1 MKTVE
6 YSIEITGLVKSY
18 PQPRNFFEFFR
29 GTEKKPVTALDH
41 VDLKIKKGEFFGVLG
56 PNGAGKTT
64 LTKILCTLV
73 LPSEGTVRVN
83 GYDVEKNGGDVR
95 TSIGLVSS
103 DERSFYWKIS
113 GRDNLVFF
121 AVLNNYSWK
130 QAKERAAE
138 VLKIVGLEDAA
149 DRRFETYSSGMKQK
163 MAFAKGLLNDPQTLF
178 LDEPTRSLDPN
189 AAKEIRNFL
198 SGLSKQGKTIFLT
211 THNLAEAEQLCK
223 RVAVLHRGRVQGV
236 GSKRDLGRM
245 LSRGERLM
253 LVVSGLEKSGVL
265 RLEDLPVVESVKVD
279 RLGSGRT
286 RLTLELSEGSV
297 STVLSEALKLGL
309 QIHSARTEEASL
321 EQIFEKLT
329 TEER

>member
-1 MKTVE
+1 MN
-6 YSIEITGLVKSY
+6 YSIETSGLVKTY

-29 GTEKKPVTALDH
+29 GVQKTPVTALDH

-73 LPSEGTVRVN
+73 LPTEGAVRVN
-83 GYDVEKNGGDVR
+83 GYDVVKKGGDIR

-121 AVLNNYSWK
+121 AVLNNYPWSA
-130 QAKERAAE
+130 AKKRAAQ
-138 VLKIVGLEDAA
+138 VLDIVGLEAAA

-189 AAKEIRNFL
+189 AAKEIRLFI
-198 SGLSKQGKTIFLT
+198 SDLSKEGKTIFLT
-211 THNLAEAEQLCK
+211 THNLVEAEQMC
-223 RVAVLHRGRVQGV
+223 RRIVVLHKGRVQGV
-236 GSKRDLGRM
+236 GSKKDLGRM
-245 LSRGERLM
+245 LSRGEQLTF
-253 LVVSGLEKSGVL
+253 VVSGLGKPGISQ
-265 RLEDLPVVESVKVD
+265 LEGLSVVDSLDVEG
-279 RLGSGRT
+279 LGGGRA
-286 RLTLELSEGSV
+286 RLTMELTEGTV
-297 STVLSEALKLGL
+297 STVISEAIKLGL
-309 QIHSARTEEASL
+309 KIHSVRSEEASL
-321 EQIFEKLT
+321 EHIFEKLT
-329 TEER
+329 AEEK

>member
-1 MKTVE
+1 VRAVE
-6 YSIEITGLVKSY
+6 YSIETTGLVKTY
-18 PQPRNFFEFFR
+18 PQPRNFFEFFGR
-29 GTEKKPVTALDH
+29 VQKNPVTALDQ

-73 LPSEGTVRVN
+73 LPNEGTVLVN
-83 GYDVEKNGGDVR
+83 GHDVVKNGGAVR

-121 AVLNNYSWK
+121 AVLNNHSWSR
-130 QAKERAAE
+130 AKERAAE
-138 VLKIVGLEDAA
+138 VLEIVGLDGAA

-163 MAFAKGLLNDPQTLF
+163 MAFAKGLLNNPQTLF

-189 AAKEIRNFL
+189 AAKDIRSFI
-198 SGLSKQGKTIFLT
+198 SKLSKEGKTIFLT

-223 RVAVLHRGRVQGV
+223 RIAVLNKGRVQGV
-236 GSKRDLGRM
+236 GSKKDLGRM
-245 LSRGERLM
+245 LSRGERLI
-253 LVVSGLEKSGVL
+253 LVVSGLEKPGIS
-265 RLEDLPVVESVKVD
+265 RLDGLSVVDSVSAES
-279 RLGSGRT
+279 LSSGRM
-286 RLTLELSEGSV
+286 RLNMEISEGSV
-297 STVLSEALKLGL
+297 STVLSEVLKLGL
-309 QIHSARTEEASL
+309 RIHSARSEEASL

-329 TEER
+329 KEDS

>member
-1 MKTVE
+1 VNVVDF
-6 YSIEITGLVKSY
+6 SIETTDLVKTY
-18 PQPRNFFEFFR
+18 PQPRNFFEFF
-29 GTEKKPVTALDH
+29 GGVQKTPVTALDG

-73 LPSEGTVRVN
+73 LPSQGAVRVN
-83 GYDVEKNGGDVR
+83 GHDVMKNGGDVR

-121 AVLNNYSWK
+121 AVLNNYSWGR
-130 QAKERAAE
+130 AKKRAAQ
-138 VLKIVGLEDAA
+138 VLEIVGLEGAA

-163 MAFAKGLLNDPQTLF
+163 MALAKGLLNDPETLF

-189 AAKEIRNFL
+189 AAKEIRLFI
-198 SGLSKQGKTIFLT
+198 SDLSKEGKTIFLT
-211 THNLAEAEQLCK
+211 THNLAEAEKLCK

-236 GSKRDLGRM
+236 GSKKDLGRM
-245 LSRGERLM
+245 LSRGERLT
-253 LVVSGLEKSGVL
+253 LVVSGLEKSGISRLKTLSVVNSL
-265 RLEDLPVVESVKVD
+265 RIGG
-279 RLGSGRT
+279 LGSGRA
-286 RLTLELSEGSV
+286 RIIMELSEGSV
-297 STVLSEALKLGL
+297 STVLSEALKLDL
-309 QIHSARTEEASL
+309 LIHSARTEEASL

-329 TEER
+329 AEES